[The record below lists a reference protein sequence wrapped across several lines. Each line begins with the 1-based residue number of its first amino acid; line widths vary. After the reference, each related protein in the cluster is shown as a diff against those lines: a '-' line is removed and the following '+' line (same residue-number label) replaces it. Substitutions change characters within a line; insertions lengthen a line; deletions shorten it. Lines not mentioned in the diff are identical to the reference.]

1 MILRHRRRTAPP
13 TDVRPLHK
21 ICSILLQYPDDRV
34 LTHLD
39 TVTAAL
45 PAITDGAACHSVTRL
60 TDWLADHTPTEAA
73 QHYVMTFDHTRRRS
87 LHLTYYRY
95 GDTRK
100 RGMAL
105 LSLSHIYRCA
115 GYPVPDGELPDFL
128 PLVLEFAALA
138 PEPGRRLLNQC
149 RTGLE
154 LLGDA
159 LHQADTPYAG
169 LLDAIRAG
177 LPELAQRDRDNLRAL
192 AEEGPPAEQV
202 GLEPFAP
209 PEYLTGADR

>member
-1 MILRHRRRTAPP
+1 MILRYRRRTAPP
-13 TDVRPLHK
+13 ADTRPLHK
-21 ICSILLQYPDDRV
+21 ICSVLLQYPDERV
-34 LTHLD
+34 FAHLD

-45 PAITDGAACHSVTRL
+45 PAITDRVARESVTRM
-60 TDWLADHTPTEAA
+60 TNWLADHTPTEAA
-73 QHYVMTFDHTRRRS
+73 QHYVATFDHTRRRS

-105 LSLSHIYRCA
+105 LSLKHVYRSA
-115 GYPVPDGELPDFL
+115 GYPAPDGDLPDFL

-138 PEPGRRLLNQC
+138 PEPGRRILNQC
-149 RTGLE
+149 RAGLE

-159 LHQADTPYAG
+159 LHQGGTPYAG
-169 LLDAIRAG
+169 LVDAIRAG
-177 LPELAQRDRDNLRAL
+177 LPELAPQDRDNLRAL

-209 PEYLTGADR
+209 PEYLLGGRR

>member
-1 MILRHRRRTAPP
+1 MILRHRRGTSPP
-13 TDVRPLHK
+13 TEARPLHK
-21 ICSILLQYPDDRV
+21 ICSILLQYPDERV
-34 LTHLD
+34 LAQLD
-39 TVTAAL
+39 TVIAAL
-45 PAITDGAACHSVTRL
+45 PAITDGAARDSVTRV
-60 TDWLADHTPTEAA
+60 TTWLADHTPTEAER
-73 QHYVMTFDHTRRRS
+73 HYVATFDHTRRRS

-105 LSLSHIYRCA
+105 LSLNHIYRSA

-128 PLVLEFAALA
+128 PLMLEFAALA

-159 LHQADTPYAG
+159 LHRLGTPYSG
-169 LLDAIRAG
+169 LPGAICAG
-177 LPELAQRDRDNLRAL
+177 LPELARRDRDNLRAL

-209 PEYLTGADR
+209 PEYLAGGYR